1 MLILTLKCL
10 LFTDTMDPN
19 QVKLNKLFILFSLYF
34 LGQFLNFF
42 RIRIQNK
49 ICTPIMAQTI
59 QTFYYMFCRIDV
71 FRSILL
77 HTINPQTF
85 RKQAFFVEQTIN
97 RLSHHTN
104 QPQTIDC
111 RCFEEQTFL
120 QIIPLHTT
128 NPQSYVKRFFA
139 EQTFYKTK
147 QSKRPPFSS
156 LHQLAFYIHPSTNPP
171 NLTHTQPITPIIYS
185 HPTQPIPTHITS

>member
-1 MLILTLKCL
+1 MYVLQNRR
-10 LFTDTMDPN
+10 FTG
-19 QVKLNKLFILFSLYF
+19 VSY
-34 LGQFLNFF
+34 
-42 RIRIQNK
+42 
-49 ICTPIMAQTI
+49 CTQPTHRHSESR
-59 QTFYYMFCRIDV
+59 C
-71 FRSILL
+71 
-77 HTINPQTF
+77 
-85 RKQAFFVEQTIN
+85 FVEQTIN

-104 QPQTIDC
+104 QPQTIDS
-111 RCFEEQTFL
+111 RCLEEYTFL